1 MLEKIRLRKPLDQKV
16 AVGDMI
22 TYQTTSFII
31 INILDVGLASW
42 GKESIFAVY
51 TCLVQQLNS
60 PNLSE
65 NYTTTQTELAYELN
79 EQRNIS
85 RVGDIIYDENTG
97 IWVQVNAILAIR
109 YEDEKIYVKYEFDP
123 IPEWSPK
130 EISKLQDKRRLQLMK
145 LVKHEQKRW
154 WERSPLFIKRK

>member
-51 TCLVQQLNS
+51 TSLVQQLNS

-65 NYTTTQTELAYELN
+65 NYTTNQTELAYELN

-154 WERSPLFIKRK
+154 

>member
-1 MLEKIRLRKPLDQKV
+1 M
-16 AVGDMI
+16 
-22 TYQTTSFII
+22 
-31 INILDVGLASW
+31 
-42 GKESIFAVY
+42 
-51 TCLVQQLNS
+51 
-60 PNLSE
+60 SE

-145 LVKHEQKRW
+145 LVKHEQKR
-154 WERSPLFIKRK
+154 